1 MRRHIL
7 YLAVLINAIAALS
20 SCNSLLE
27 KVPKYIVTPEKYL
40 NEASQLGYYANGLYP
55 NILPSH
61 SQYNLTFVLD
71 QYTDNQ
77 AYITPAAKYI
87 KDSWTVPA
95 NGSWYFKNI
104 YDCNYFLD
112 VVIPRFEAGEISGS
126 TTDIRQYI
134 AEVYF
139 LRAYEYFVRYQQF
152 GDFPIVKTAL
162 PDEQEVLVEASKRSP
177 RNEVARFILSDL
189 DKAMELMP
197 DRFEARHTRLN
208 KNCILLLKSRVA
220 LYEGTFLK
228 YFKGTPFV
236 PNGEGWPGFNK
247 DYSKSYSYP
256 SGDID
261 SEINWF
267 LDTAMESAGELSDAI
282 SLTENTGSVQQSA
295 SDPANPYMDMFCLT
309 DLSSFPEVLLW
320 RQYDQGLKVTNA
332 CGEWGNRGNLGAGLT
347 RGMVDCF
354 LMANG
359 LPIYDSASGYHGD
372 EYISDVKVDR
382 DGRLRIFLKEPG
394 QLNNIDVYEGATQAV
409 PVEPYPNIFGS
420 DFSRVYSTGY
430 SIRKGNPLNQ
440 IHLTGIATSFV
451 GSISFRGVE
460 AMLNY
465 IEACYERTGALD
477 SKAIGYWK
485 AIRNRA
491 QVDTDI
497 DKTIAATVMA
507 KEAEN
512 DWGAYSAGSL
522 IDPTLYN
529 IRRERRCELMAEGL
543 REMDLQRW
551 RAMDQLIE
559 TPYHIEGFK
568 IWGPMKGWYGS
579 QLKYGTPDANVSSP
593 SRSKYLRPYEKSET
607 SEAYNG
613 LTFSMAHYLQPISV
627 QEMILT
633 SESGDI
639 AGSVIYQNPY
649 WPEEAGHAAIR

>member
-1 MRRHIL
+1 MKRLL
-7 YLAVLINAIAALS
+7 YITSLICSIIALS
-20 SCNSLLE
+20 SCDDLLE

-40 NEASQLGYYANGLYP
+40 FEASQLGNYTNGLYP

-61 SQYNLTFVLD
+61 SGYDLTFVKD

-126 TTDIRQYI
+126 ETEVQQYI

-139 LRAYEYFVRYQQF
+139 LRAYEYFVRYQQY

-162 PDEQEVLVEASKRSP
+162 PDEKKALIEASKRAP

-189 DKAMELMP
+189 DKALDLMP
-197 DRFEARHTRLN
+197 NEYEPRHTRLN
-208 KNCILLLKSRVA
+208 RNCILLLKSRVA

-228 YFKGTPFV
+228 YFKGTAFV
-236 PNGEGWPGFNK
+236 PNGEGWPGFSK
-247 DYSKSYSYP
+247 EYSKSYSYP
-256 SGDID
+256 GGDID
-261 SEINWF
+261 SEIEWF
-267 LDTAMESAGELSDAI
+267 LDIAMESAGELSDAI
-282 SLTENTGSVQQSA
+282 SLTVNTGTVQQSA
-295 SDPANPYMDMFCLT
+295 VDPVNPYMDMFSST
-309 DLSSFPEVLLW
+309 DLSSYPEVLLW
-320 RQYDQGLKVTNA
+320 RQYDQGLGVTNG

-359 LPIYDSASGYHGD
+359 LPIYDPASGYHGD
-372 EYISDVKVDR
+372 EYISDVKIDR
-382 DGRLRIFLKEPG
+382 DGRLSIFLKEPG
-394 QLNNIDVYEGATQAV
+394 QLNNIDEYEGATQAV

-440 IHLTGIATSFV
+440 KHLAGIAASYV

-465 IEACYERTGALD
+465 IEACYERNGFLD
-477 SKAIGYWK
+477 SKAKEYWQ
-485 AIRNRA
+485 AIRERA
-491 QVDTDI
+491 CVDTDI
-497 DKTIAATVMA
+497 DKTIAATIME

-512 DWGAYSAGSL
+512 DWGAYSAGKL
-522 IDPTLYN
+522 VDPVLYN

-568 IWGPMKGWYGS
+568 IWGKMKGWYGS

-593 SRSKYLRPYEKSET
+593 SRSKYLRPYEKAET

-613 LTFSMAHYLQPISV
+613 LTFSMAHYLQPLSV

-633 SESGDI
+633 SEDGD
-639 AGSVIYQNPY
+639 ASNSVIYQNPY
-649 WPEEAGHAAIR
+649 WSMEAGVAALQ